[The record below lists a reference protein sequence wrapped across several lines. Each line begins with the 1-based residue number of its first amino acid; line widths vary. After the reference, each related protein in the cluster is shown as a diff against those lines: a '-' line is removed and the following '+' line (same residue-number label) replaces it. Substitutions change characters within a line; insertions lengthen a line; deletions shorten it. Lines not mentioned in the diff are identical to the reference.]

1 MKPVAPVTK
10 YFAIAARRTKRRG
23 LDNAAHRD
31 EVTQRRES
39 TLFKVNIG
47 ICHGSHAPTLIG
59 YEGPTARRRGFHGGN
74 AQPQTHPFSPPPPRG
89 EHPRAPRPPG
99 GAGAAPPP

>member
-47 ICHGSHAPTLIG
+47 ICHGSNAFNLVRNEGITTRRGGFPLG
-59 YEGPTARRRGFHGGN
+59 YAYPQKHPLSPRRRSDEF
-74 AQPQTHPFSPPPPRG
+74 
-89 EHPRAPRPPG
+89 PRPGRNPERAG
-99 GAGAAPPP
+99 G